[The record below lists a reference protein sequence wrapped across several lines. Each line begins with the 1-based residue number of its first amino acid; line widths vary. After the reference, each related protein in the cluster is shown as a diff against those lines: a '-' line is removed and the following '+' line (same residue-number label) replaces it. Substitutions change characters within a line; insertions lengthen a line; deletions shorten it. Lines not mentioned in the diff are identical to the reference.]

1 MSDDTNETDEG
12 KEEDYEEDGSDDDL
26 FGRAEAKEAIRALL
40 EDAKLDGHTGE
51 VVLTG
56 PWGAKY
62 EPVERRFSSL
72 DDLIANCRAS
82 LTQRSAPICPMTE
95 GNPFF
100 EVDGDD
106 IVQDAISQT
115 EIEEF
120 FERAAQEED
129 EEEEAPP
136 DGKEAYRT
144 AVRLLCE
151 TFAKKIAEDPDFLNH
166 IEWRELEKTLAEVFE
181 KIGFKVTLTPSSKDG
196 GKDVILETS
205 FKGQKSVYFVEV
217 KHWRSGKQVGT
228 ATMRDFV
235 SVVLKEKVTSGIFV
249 SSSGYVEG
257 AYKAL
262 TVTERRKLVLQG
274 REKVYTLCK
283 TYALAL
289 SGLWQAPDDLA
300 DIVLK

>member
-1 MSDDTNETDEG
+1 M
-12 KEEDYEEDGSDDDL
+12 L
-26 FGRAEAKEAIRALL
+26 
-40 EDAKLDGHTGE
+40 
-51 VVLTG
+51 
-56 PWGAKY
+56 
-62 EPVERRFSSL
+62 
-72 DDLIANCRAS
+72 
-82 LTQRSAPICPMTE
+82 RS
-95 GNPFF
+95 NQFF
-100 EVDGDD
+100 EPDARDLALHHRQGLNARDGGVVRDHDD
-106 IVQDAISQT
+106 R
-115 EIEEF
+115 
-120 FERAAQEED
+120 RAQF
-129 EEEEAPP
+129 
-136 DGKEAYRT
+136 
-144 AVRLLCE
+144 AV
-151 TFAKKIAEDPDFLNH
+151 DFLNH

-289 SGLWQAPDDLA
+289 SGLWHAPDHHV
-300 DIVLK
+300 DILCQ